1 MTKPRGLVTFES
13 NGPQQA
19 GVSFAVSG
27 AGAAPDDPTGTGST
41 TSASARSVQRLWTAA
56 TPALYRNARS
66 AAGESPSCAP
76 IEAQAFPSL

>member
-41 TSASARSVQRLWTAA
+41 TSASARSVQRLWAAA
-56 TPALYRNARS
+56 TPAL
-66 AAGESPSCAP
+66 
-76 IEAQAFPSL
+76 